1 VMMFTTGRGNPIGY
15 PVVPVI
21 KIASNTPL
29 FRAMEDDMDVDAEA
43 ALDGASLTGAG
54 DALEE
59 LLLRVLEGEQTKAE
73 LNGQDGIICLYTT
86 NPAF

>member
-1 VMMFTTGRGNPIGY
+1 
-15 PVVPVI
+15 
-21 KIASNTPL
+21 
-29 FRAMEDDMDVDAEA
+29 MDVDAEA

-73 LNGQDGIICLYTT
+73 LNGQNGIICLYSTHSS
-86 NPAF
+86 F